1 MEDAKRI
8 LVVEDQRLLRVAI
21 QDTLKLEGYEVT
33 AAGDGVEALAV
44 MEERRPD
51 LIIADIMMP
60 RMDGYAF
67 YEAVRA
73 RPEWVAIPFIFL
85 TAKAERE
92 DILRGK
98 GLGAE
103 DYITKPFDPDEL
115 VVVVRARL
123 GRARQIKMAAEAEF
137 EDLKGRIATILG
149 HELRTPLTY
158 VLGYTDL
165 ALEDIS
171 SLSPEALQ
179 GFLLGIQRGAERLAR
194 LVEDLLT
201 IVRID
206 MGHVEQEF
214 RLTVEERRDLGEI
227 VYRLAHQYERLA
239 EARGLSLQVEVGPD
253 LPPLQLSEPLFCNA
267 LGRLLDNAIK
277 FSHKQSV
284 RIWVRVYSAGEWVK
298 VAVIDQGVGIAAEAI
313 PRLFERFR
321 QIDRDHMEQ
330 QGAGL
335 GLAIAQAMIELHG
348 GEITVSSKLGEGS
361 TFTICLPVALTTD
374 DAEKKMTAHAGG

>member
-1 MEDAKRI
+1 MGDAKRI

-21 QDTLKLEGYEVT
+21 QDTLKLEGYEVIT
-33 AAGDGVEALAV
+33 ASDGVEALAV
-44 MEERRPD
+44 MEERCPD

-73 RPEWVAIPFIFL
+73 RPAWVAIPFIFL

-92 DILRGK
+92 DILKGK
-98 GLGAE
+98 GMGAE

-115 VVVVRARL
+115 LVVVRARL

-137 EDLKGRIATILG
+137 EDLKVRIATILG

-214 RLTVEERRDLGEI
+214 RLTVEERRDLDEI
-227 VYRLAHQYERLA
+227 VSRVARQYERLA
-239 EARGLSLQVEVGPD
+239 AARRLALQVEIAPE
-253 LPPLQLSEPLFCNA
+253 LPPLQLSEALFCNA

-277 FSHKQSV
+277 FSREKSS
-284 RIWVRVYSAGEWVK
+284 RIWVRVRPAGEWVE
-298 VAVIDQGVGIAAEAI
+298 VAVTDEGVGIAAEAI
-313 PRLFERFR
+313 PHLFQRFR
-321 QIDRDHMEQ
+321 QIDRDRMEQ

-335 GLAIAQAMIELHG
+335 GLAIAHAIIELHG
-348 GEITVSSKLGEGS
+348 GEITVDSEPGVGS
-361 TFTICLPVALTTD
+361 TFTIRLPVASE
-374 DAEKKMTAHAGG
+374 DARSAE